1 MLFFIKKLLGSL
13 LMPLSIVLILLLI
26 SIVCAL
32 IHHKKKSPITQ
43 QLSLGSLVAG
53 FVILF
58 LSSTPFF
65 SNQLA
70 KPFEYQYQTFTKQEE
85 PLSYIVILGCGHTTN
100 DALPVISQL
109 QICSLQRLIEG
120 FRIYELHP
128 EATIITS
135 GYGAS
140 DIETNAVK
148 VKRAAIS
155 LGIPANNIITY
166 PTPKDTQEEAELI
179 APLLKG
185 KAFALVTNASHMP
198 RASQYF
204 IQQRVNP
211 IPAPTGFLMKG
222 ESTSLL
228 GNMPKAST
236 LRQTTIVW
244 HEVLGRF
251 VQWLKE

>member
-13 LMPLSIVLILLLI
+13 LMPVSVVLILLLI

-32 IHHKKKSPITQ
+32 LYHKKKSPITR
-43 QLSLGSLVAG
+43 QLGLGSLVAG
-53 FVILF
+53 FTVLF

-70 KPFEYQYQTFTKQEE
+70 KPIEYQYPVFTKQEE
-85 PLSYIVILGCGHTTN
+85 PLSYIIILGCGHTEN
-100 DALPVISQL
+100 EVLPVISQL
-109 QICSLQRLIEG
+109 QICSLQRLVET
-120 FRIYELHP
+120 FRIYQLHP

-135 GYGAS
+135 GYKANN
-140 DIETNAVK
+140 IESNATK
-148 VKRAAIS
+148 VKHAAIS
-155 LGIPANNIITY
+155 LGIPANKIITY

-179 APLLKG
+179 APLLKN
-185 KAFALVTNASHMP
+185 ASFALVTNASHMP
-198 RASQYF
+198 RASRYF
-204 IQQRVNP
+204 INQGAIP

-228 GNMPKAST
+228 VNMPKAST
-236 LRQTTIVW
+236 LRQTTLIW
-244 HEVLGRF
+244 REMLGQF